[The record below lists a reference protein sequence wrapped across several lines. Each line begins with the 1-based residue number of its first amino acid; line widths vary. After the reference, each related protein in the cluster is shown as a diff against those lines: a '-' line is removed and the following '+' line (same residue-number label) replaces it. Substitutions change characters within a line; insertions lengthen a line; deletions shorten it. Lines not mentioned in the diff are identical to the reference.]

1 MEIQWV
7 SRGNEMKWDTK
18 SGFSPY
24 IYIYITFNYSYIYL
38 NFYLYLYVH
47 LYVHLYVCIDL
58 LIYSIY
64 VCVSLHVYIYMHVY
78 WRLTPKII
86 DFHKQK
92 EGVPMFSTWLWKRQ
106 QHRIPKQRERK
117 CQAWTMLWT
126 YGEWWDMD
134 GYGSV
139 SWWGGT
145 ESRALTIYKIQP
157 VVDEKS
163 GFLTRAESIHICISC
178 LEMPWGPMILA

>member
-18 SGFSPY
+18 SGFSA
-24 IYIYITFNYSYIYL
+24 YIYITFNYSYIYL
-38 NFYLYLYVH
+38 NFLSIFICAFICMHWFAYLF
-47 LYVHLYVCIDL
+47 
-58 LIYSIY
+58 IY
-64 VCVSLHVYIYMHVY
+64 VCVSLHVY
-78 WRLTPKII
+78 WRLAPKII

-145 ESRALTIYKIQP
+145 ESLALTIYKIQP

-163 GFLTRAESIHICISC
+163 GFLRAQNPFTS
-178 LEMPWGPMILA
+178 A